1 MLHCTHWGMICPAE
15 TPEGHA
21 VGLVKNLS
29 LMSAVSVGVSHG
41 TILEFLDD
49 WGTEQLDMISC
60 RDIANPRTTKIF
72 VNGMYIMFDEFFS
85 QHILLILSIILHMCT
100 CISKLLLLLLF
111 SIYNYCM

>member
-1 MLHCTHWGMICPAE
+1 MICPAE

-72 VNGMYIMFDEFFS
+72 VNGMYIYIYMCMFAVFFS
-85 QHILLILSIILHMCT
+85 IHFSTYIIDVIHSTYLYTYNH
-100 CISKLLLLLLF
+100 F
-111 SIYNYCM
+111 SMIMIIIFYI